1 LLWTLLDN
9 SLLESLKILSS
20 EKSKQDAG
28 AVTQANKH
36 STIESSVVQAKS
48 KNMKAVSSSVDS
60 VRQGK
65 FDWMEFLKT
74 YCNLTKFEARECS
87 DMLKVMI
94 EEDLMGVETAVLERL
109 GIEDPA
115 IRLRVVA
122 GIRSYIRNKPHM

>member
-1 LLWTLLDN
+1 LLWTLLGN

-36 STIESSVVQAKS
+36 STIEFSVTQAKS
-48 KNMKAVSSSVDS
+48 KKMKVVSSSVDS

-74 YCNLTKFEARECS
+74 HCNLTESEARECS

-94 EEDLMGVETAVLERL
+94 EEDLMGVDTAVLERL

-122 GIRSYIRNKPHM
+122 GIRSYMRNKLHM